1 MMFRLKPG
9 RLAVLTALS
18 ACSIA
23 PAVFAQSTDSLPQ
36 VQVSGARAN
45 DAYVAPTSVSGTKS
59 EAPLRDVPQTINV
72 VPAQVIRDQ
81 NATSLQ
87 DVLKNVPGLG
97 MSTGDG
103 QRDQVFIRG
112 FTAIGDQFVDGFRD
126 DALYFRDLSN
136 VETLEVIKGPA
147 AVLYGRGS
155 SGGLINRVTKKPGV
169 DINDVSF
176 TANST
181 AGRRA
186 EIDVGRGAG
195 DGVVSWRLTGAMER
209 GDSYRA
215 QQGIDRTAIAPSIEL
230 RFSSDTKLLLQAD
243 YLEDR
248 RLTDF
253 GIPSYKG
260 RPVNVDPGT
269 YYGASNA
276 RDADFSQSRVA
287 STTATFTHRLSDTL
301 SFRNG
306 FRYYDYTLNR
316 NNTNINGRVNEV
328 NNTMVLQ
335 HAALYRT
342 EHGWSN
348 QSELT
353 QKLQL
358 AGMKHEVLYGV
369 EVGQQFKNSVGS
381 NGVISTT
388 PISIF
393 NPVLPPVANPGLL
406 TPNNRTFGTYD
417 IFGAYLQDSIAFSDQ
432 WKALLGLRYDSFQQK
447 SDVTAISSG
456 VATRTNLSRTDTAF
470 SPRAG
475 LVWQPSETQS
485 YYASWSRSF
494 QPSSENFA
502 LATNNA
508 GLAPESTTNSEV
520 GAKYDFLEGRASA
533 TVSVF
538 RLERTNIKTTD
549 PTNGNN
555 ANNVIPMGTQRT
567 DGLELTLSA
576 DLKQGW
582 KVIGGYAYLN
592 TKVTDSIAM
601 DGTTNVPGTTNTA
614 LNVPV
619 LGKRATLTPMHSAN
633 VWLTKDLGN
642 GFTVG
647 SGANAVGARYAN
659 LGNTVTLPGYVTAD
673 AMAAYRTAKYEIQFN
688 LNNIFNTGYIVS
700 GHGTSP
706 NLSLPGAPRNVAL
719 TLRYHM

>member
-18 ACSIA
+18 ACSVV
-23 PAVFAQSTDSLPQ
+23 PTVFAQSTDSLPQ
-36 VQVSGARAN
+36 VQVSGARTN
-45 DAYVAPTSVSGTKS
+45 DAYVAPTSVSGTKT

-81 NATSLQ
+81 AAGSLQ

-136 VETLEVIKGPA
+136 VDTLEVIKGPA

-186 EIDVGRGAG
+186 ELDIGRGAG
-195 DGVVSWRLTGAMER
+195 DGVVSWRLTGAIER

-215 QQGIDRTAIAPSIEL
+215 QQGIDRTAVAPSMEL
-230 RFSSDTKLLLQAD
+230 RFSADTKLLLQAD

-253 GIPSYKG
+253 GIPSYRG
-260 RPVNVDPGT
+260 RPVSVDPAT
-269 YYGASNA
+269 YYGARNA

-287 STTATFTHRLSDTL
+287 STTATFTHRLNDKL

-306 FRYYDYTLNR
+306 LRYYDYTLNR
-316 NNTNINGRVNEV
+316 NNTNISGNVNETAG
-328 NNTMVLQ
+328 TMTLG
-335 HAALYRT
+335 HAKLVR
-342 EHGWSN
+342 EENGWFN

-353 QKLQL
+353 QKLDV
-358 AGMKHEVLYGV
+358 GSIKNEILYGV
-369 EVGQQFKNSVGS
+369 EFGS
-381 NGVISTT
+381 QKKDSFSYSGLTSFAN
-388 PISIF
+388 ISIF
-393 NPVLPPVANPGLL
+393 NPVLPLVNPNALGAP
-406 TPNNRTFGTYD
+406 TSTYGTYD
-417 IFGAYLQDSIAFSDQ
+417 TLGAYLQDSITLNPQ
-432 WKALLGLRYDSFQQK
+432 WKALVGLRYDSFKQK
-447 SDVTAISSG
+447 SRIVGGTAPG
-456 VATRTNLSRTDTAF
+456 DLSRTDNAY

-485 YYASWSRSF
+485 YYVSWSRSF
-494 QPSSENFA
+494 QPSAELLP
-502 LATNNA
+502 LAVTNAN
-508 GLAPESTTNSEV
+508 LAPESTRNTEA
-520 GAKYDFLEGRASA
+520 GAKYDFWEGRASA

-538 RLERTNIKTTD
+538 RLERDNIKAAD
-549 PTNGNN
+549 PTRGN
-555 ANNVIPMGTQRT
+555 ALVPVGKQRT
-567 DGLELTLSA
+567 DGAEFTFNA

-582 KVIGGYAYLN
+582 KLLAGYAYLDA
-592 TKVTDSIAM
+592 VITDSVAV
-601 DGTTNVPGTTNTA
+601 DSSVPGPA
-614 LNVPV
+614 VAFK
-619 LGKRATLTPMHSAN
+619 GKNATLTPKHSAN
-633 VWLTKDLGN
+633 LWLTKDLGN

-647 SGANAVGARYAN
+647 GGGNAVAARFAN
-659 LGNTVTLPGYVTAD
+659 PGNTVTLPGYVTAD

-706 NLSLPGAPRNVAL
+706 NLSLPGAPRNVVL

>member
-18 ACSIA
+18 ACSIS
-23 PAVFAQSTDSLPQ
+23 PVVLAQSTDSLPQ
-36 VQVSGARAN
+36 VQVGATRTN
-45 DAYVAPTSVSGTKS
+45 DAYVAPTAVSGTKS
-59 EAPLRDVPQTINV
+59 EAPLRDIPQTINV

-97 MSTGDG
+97 LSTGDG

-136 VETLEVIKGPA
+136 VDTLEVIKGPA

-155 SGGLINRVTKKPGV
+155 SGGLINRVTKKPGI
-169 DINDVSF
+169 DINDISF

-186 EIDVGRGAG
+186 ELDLGRGAG
-195 DGVVSWRLTGAMER
+195 DGVVSWRLTGAIER

-215 QQGIDRTAIAPSIEL
+215 QQGIDRTAIAPSMEL
-230 RFSSDTKLLLQAD
+230 RFSADTKLLLQAD

-253 GIPSYKG
+253 GIPSYRG
-260 RPVNVDPGT
+260 RPVNVSPGA
-269 YYGASNA
+269 YYGAANA

-287 STTATFTHRLSDTL
+287 STTATFTHRLNDKL

-306 FRYYDYTLNR
+306 FRYYDYSLNR
-316 NNTNINGRVNEV
+316 NNTNISGNVNEAAG
-328 NNTMVLQ
+328 TMTLG
-335 HAALYRT
+335 HAKLVRQ
-342 EHGWSN
+342 EHGWFN

-353 QKLQL
+353 QKLEV
-358 AGMKHEVLYGV
+358 AGIKNEILYGV
-369 EVGQQFKNSVGS
+369 EFGS
-381 NGVISTT
+381 QKKDSFSYSGLTT
-388 PISIF
+388 FSNISIF
-393 NPVLPPVANPGLL
+393 NPVLPAVNPAALGAP
-406 TPNNRTFGTYD
+406 TSTYGTYD
-417 IFGAYLQDSIAFSDQ
+417 TLGAYLQDSITLNAQ
-432 WKALLGLRYDSFQQK
+432 WKALVGLRYDSFKQK
-447 SDVTAISSG
+447 SRIVGGAAPGD
-456 VATRTNLSRTDTAF
+456 LSRTDTAF

-475 LVWQPSETQS
+475 LVWQPTETQS
-485 YYASWSRSF
+485 YYVSWSRSF
-494 QPSSENFA
+494 QPSAELLP
-502 LATNNA
+502 LAVTNAN
-508 GLAPESTTNSEV
+508 LAPESTRNTEA
-520 GAKYDFLEGRASA
+520 GAKYDFWEGRASA

-538 RLERTNIKTTD
+538 RLERDNIKAAD
-549 PTNGNN
+549 PTRGN
-555 ANNVIPMGTQRT
+555 AVVPVGKQRT
-567 DGLELTLSA
+567 DGAEFTFNA

-582 KVIGGYAYLN
+582 KLLAGYAYLDA
-592 TKVTDSIAM
+592 VITDSVAV
-601 DGTTNVPGTTNTA
+601 DTSVPGPA
-614 LNVPV
+614 VSFK
-619 LGKRATLTPMHSAN
+619 GKNATLTPKHSAN
-633 VWLTKDLGN
+633 LWLTKDLGN

-647 SGANAVGARYAN
+647 GGGNAIAARYAN
-659 LGNTVTLPGYVTAD
+659 PGNTVTLPGYVTAD

>member
-18 ACSIA
+18 ACSIS
-23 PAVFAQSTDSLPQ
+23 PAVIAQSTDSLPQ

-136 VETLEVIKGPA
+136 VDTLEVVKGPA

-155 SGGLINRVTKKPGV
+155 SGGLINRVTKKPGI

-186 EIDVGRGAG
+186 ELDVGRGAG
-195 DGVVSWRLTGAMER
+195 DGVVSWRLTGAVER

-215 QQGIDRTAIAPSIEL
+215 QQGIDRTAIAPSMEL
-230 RFSSDTKLLLQAD
+230 RFSADTKLLLQAD

-253 GIPSYKG
+253 GIPSYRG

-287 STTATFTHRLSDTL
+287 STTATFTHRLNDTL

-306 FRYYDYTLNR
+306 FRYYDYKLNR
-316 NNTNINGRVNEV
+316 NNTNISGNVNEV
-328 NNTMVLQ
+328 AGTMTLG
-335 HAALYRT
+335 HAKLVR
-342 EHGWSN
+342 EENGWFN

-353 QKLQL
+353 QKLDL
-358 AGMKHEVLYGV
+358 GGIKNEILYGV
-369 EVGQQFKNSVGS
+369 EFGS
-381 NGVISTT
+381 QKKDSFSYSGLTT
-388 PISIF
+388 FANISIF
-393 NPVLPPVANPGLL
+393 NPVLPLVNPNALGAP
-406 TPNNRTFGTYD
+406 TSTYGTYD
-417 IFGAYLQDSIAFSDQ
+417 TLGAYLQDSITFNPQ
-432 WKALLGLRYDSFQQK
+432 WKALVGLRYDSFKQK
-447 SDVTAISSG
+447 SRIVGGTAPG
-456 VATRTNLSRTDTAF
+456 DLSRTDNAY

-475 LVWQPSETQS
+475 LVWQPTETQS
-485 YYASWSRSF
+485 YYLSWSRSF
-494 QPSSENFA
+494 QPSAELLP
-502 LATNNA
+502 LAVTNANI
-508 GLAPESTTNSEV
+508 APESTRNTEA
-520 GAKYDFLEGRASA
+520 GAKFDFLEGRASA

-538 RLERTNIKTTD
+538 RLERDNIKATD
-549 PTNGNN
+549 PTNNN
-555 ANNVIPMGTQRT
+555 RIIPVGKQRT
-567 DGLELTLSA
+567 DGMELTTSA
-576 DLKQGW
+576 DLKGGW
-582 KVIGGYAYLN
+582 KVMAGYAYLN
-592 TKVTDSIAM
+592 AVITDSIAV
-601 DGTTNVPGTTNTA
+601 DRSVNGTGDVPFK
-614 LNVPV
+614 
-619 LGKRATLTPMHSAN
+619 GKNATLTPKHSAN
-633 VWLTKDLGN
+633 LWLTKDLGS

-647 SGANAVGARYAN
+647 GGGNAVAARFAN
-659 LGNTVTLPGYVTAD
+659 PGNTVTLPGYVTAD
-673 AMAAYRTAKYEIQFN
+673 AMAAYRTAKYEIQLN

>member
-1 MMFRLKPG
+1 MKFRLKPG

-18 ACSIA
+18 ACSVT
-23 PAVFAQSTDSLPQ
+23 PLGFAQTTDSLPQ
-36 VQVSGARAN
+36 VQVSGSRTN
-45 DAYVAPTSVSGTKS
+45 DAYVAPTAISGTKS
-59 EAPLRDVPQTINV
+59 EAPLRDIPQTINV
-72 VPAQVIRDQ
+72 VPAQVIKDQ

-136 VETLEVIKGPA
+136 VETVEVIKGPA

-155 SGGLINRVTKKPGV
+155 SGGLINRVPKKPGV
-169 DINDVSF
+169 DVSDVSF

-186 EIDVGRGAG
+186 ELDLGRGAT
-195 DGVVSWRLTGAMER
+195 DNGVVSWRLTGAVER

-215 QQGIDRTAIAPSIEL
+215 QQFIDRTAIAPSMEL

-248 RLTDF
+248 RLMDF

-260 RPVNVDPGT
+260 RPVSVDPGT
-269 YYGASNA
+269 YYGARNA
-276 RDADFSQSRVA
+276 RDADFVQSRVM
-287 STTATFTHRLSDTL
+287 STAATFTHRFNEEF

-306 FRYYDYTLNR
+306 LRYYDYHLNR
-316 NNTNINGRVNEV
+316 NNTNINGAVNEA
-328 NNTMVLQ
+328 NGTMTFQ
-335 HAALYRT
+335 HAALARD
-342 EHGWSN
+342 ENGWFN

-353 QKLQL
+353 QKITA
-358 AGMKHEVLYGV
+358 AGMKHEILYGM
-369 EVGQQFKNSVGS
+369 EFGQQSKDSLGS
-381 NGVISTT
+381 TGVVT
-388 PISIF
+388 PNTPTSIF
-393 NPVLPPVANPGLL
+393 NPVLPFVNPGQL
-406 TPNNRTFGTYD
+406 TVNNRTFGTYD
-417 IFGAYLQDSIAFSDQ
+417 TLGLYLQDNIAFNEQ
-432 WKALLGLRYDSFQQK
+432 WKALFGVRYDSFKQK
-447 SDVTAISSG
+447 SNVTNINVTSG
-456 VATRTNLSRTDTAF
+456 ATTVANLSRTDNAY

-475 LVWQPSETQS
+475 LVWQPTETQS
-485 YYASWSRSF
+485 YYVSWSRSF

-502 LATNNA
+502 LAANNA
-508 GLAPESTTNSEV
+508 DLAPENTRNTEV
-520 GAKYDFLEGRASA
+520 GAKYDFWEGRASA

-538 RLERTNIKTTD
+538 RLERDNIKSTL
-549 PTNGNN
+549 PNN
-555 ANNVIPMGTQRT
+555 TIVPVGKQRT
-567 DGLELTLSA
+567 DGAEFTFSA

-582 KVIGGYAYLN
+582 KLLAGYAYLDAVI
-592 TKVTDSIAM
+592 TESSSFDTSVTSA
-601 DGTTNVPGTTNTA
+601 GSVPFK
-614 LNVPV
+614 
-619 LGKRATLTPMHSAN
+619 GKNATLTPKHSGN
-633 VWLTKDLGN
+633 VWLTKDLGS

-647 SGANAVGARYAN
+647 GGANAVGARFAN
-659 LGNTVTLPGYVTAD
+659 PGNTVTLPGYVTAD
-673 AMAAYRTAKYEIQFN
+673 AMAAYRTAKYDIQLN
-688 LNNIFNTGYIVS
+688 INNIFNTGYIVS